1 MQFFVCYVLKEFC
14 RKINRVFHVWSMI
27 SSKYLCV
34 HELNV
39 IWTAW
44 RGRKKTDKKHECA
57 WSWSWS
63 AKIKKNKRERRNFLK
78 NAKRK
83 KEFYVKIKHISREW
97 KRQTARKDIKIKL
110 NLKTCGKMKIYAHS
124 AKDEWKTERNTSLV
138 FWLDCLAFQRKKL
151 NIEKCFFTINC
162 IIFA

>member
-1 MQFFVCYVLKEFC
+1 MVQHKNKRKRNCAIFSFC

-39 IWTAW
+39 IWTKKRIKNTKVQKA
-44 RGRKKTDKKHECA
+44 RKRRLFEEC
-57 WSWSWS
+57 SS
-63 AKIKKNKRERRNFLK
+63 A
-78 NAKRK
+78 
-83 KEFYVKIKHISREW
+83 EFYVKIKHISREW

-124 AKDEWKTERNTSLV
+124 ARDEWKTEKEMHTESSVKNWILKN
-138 FWLDCLAFQRKKL
+138 AFL
-151 NIEKCFFTINC
+151 P
-162 IIFA
+162 